1 MVDQDLSETVNR
13 VLDGVLAGGPVAP
26 GARGQ
31 IYRVVDELRAR
42 PGQGDRAILAE
53 RISLQLHRLES
64 TLHLR
69 DQAVSN
75 LARAQ
80 LKELAGH
87 WIQGRV
93 CAPSGSQPER
103 LARVHPLD
111 CPNAGRSS

>member
-42 PGQGDRAILAE
+42 PGQGDRATLAE
-53 RISLQLHRLES
+53 RISLELHRLES
-64 TLHLR
+64 TLHLW

-75 LARAQ
+75 RARTE
-80 LKELAGH
+80 LKGLAGH

-93 CAPSGSQPER
+93 CGASDSQPER
-103 LARVHPLD
+103 VARVHPLD
-111 CPNAGRSS
+111 CPNVGQSS